1 MTTSKLNRL
10 LPWVQEP
17 LIVSA
22 PMRPFATHEL
32 ATAVTLANGLGFIP
46 NGNHTEHTRSEL
58 EAASKIFASAAL
70 PQDLGDILKH
80 SLPVG
85 LGYQIYQESLE
96 EAVELIS
103 EFKPIA
109 VWLFAARQN
118 EDYERWAEAILKASP
133 NTTIWIQVGT
143 IAEALAVVKLCGNE
157 IVLVLQGSDA
167 GGHGLQHSAG
177 LITLLPEAA
186 DTLRQY
192 DIPILAAGGI
202 SEARGAAAALSLGA
216 DGIVMGTRFL
226 AASEAKTPK
235 GFVEQILH
243 GNDGGRT
250 TRRTR
255 LFDNI
260 RGTGD
265 FPSEYDGRALIN
277 QSIIDG
283 DDGIPEDETKR
294 EYQDAL
300 KTPST
305 GYGEKGRLVSYAGTG
320 IGLVTEV
327 KSAREIVE
335 ETRRGVVQVIESV
348 QHKASRWKVQN
359 RANLPSSTVVI

>member
-1 MTTSKLNRL
+1 MTTSKLIRL
-10 LPWVQEP
+10 LPWIQEP

-22 PMRPFATHEL
+22 PMRPFAAHEL
-32 ATAVTLANGLGFIP
+32 ATAVTLAKGLGFVP
-46 NGNHTEHTRSEL
+46 NGNQTVHTRSEL
-58 EAASKIFASAAL
+58 EAASKIFDSAAL
-70 PQDLGDILKH
+70 PQALGDVLKH
-80 SLPVG
+80 SLPIG

-118 EDYERWAEAILKASP
+118 EDYARWAEAILGASP
-133 NTTIWIQVGT
+133 NTTVWIQVGT
-143 IAEALAVVKLCGNE
+143 IAEALAVVKLCGEE
-157 IVLVLQGSDA
+157 IVLVFQGSDA

-186 DTLRQY
+186 DALSQY
-192 DIPILAAGGI
+192 NIPILAAGGI
-202 SEARGAAAALSLGA
+202 SEGRGAAAALSLGA

-226 AASEAKTPK
+226 AASESKTPK

-243 GNDGGRT
+243 GKDGGRT

-260 RGTGD
+260 RGTSD
-265 FPSEYDGRALIN
+265 FPSEYNGRALIN
-277 QSIIDG
+277 QSIIDE
-283 DDGIPEDETKR
+283 DDGIPEDETKQ
-294 EYQDAL
+294 EYEDAL
-300 KTPST
+300 RDPVT
-305 GYGEKGRLVSYAGTG
+305 GYGQKGRLVSYAGTG
-320 IGLVTEV
+320 IGLVTEI

-335 ETRRGVVQVIESV
+335 ETRRGAVHAIESI
-348 QHKASRWKVQN
+348 QHRASRWRV
-359 RANLPSSTVVI
+359 